1 VNTSFSDLGVPARL
15 VARLAQQGIVSP
27 FPIQAAT
34 IPDAL
39 AGRDVC
45 GRAPTGS
52 GKTIAFGIAVVAA
65 ATGSVPR
72 RPRALVLVPTRELAS
87 QVQGEIALLA
97 GERGNRTIA
106 IYGGTAYGASRRA
119 LDRGVDI
126 VVACPGRLEDLM
138 KQGALDLSDVRTV
151 VLDEADRMADM
162 GFLPAVRRLL
172 DQTSPERQVL
182 LFSATIGREVETIIS
197 RYQHDPARRDVVADE
212 SSVGAV
218 AHLFWRA
225 ERSERIQLTARLVSQ
240 HGRAV
245 VFCRTR
251 RGVDRVARQLSQA
264 GISAVAIHGDRT
276 QAQRERAL
284 AAFTRGRAHALV
296 ATDVAARG
304 IHVEDLPCVVHF
316 DPPTDATDYLHRS
329 GRTGRA
335 GKTGTVVSLVTD
347 EHHSTVRDMQ
357 RALGLTEGLDAPDG
371 PSTATVT
378 TSLSVDHGTGAI
390 RRSEQQGARKGGR
403 GQSVRSG
410 SNAKTARGPGQPR
423 RSEPGRRGSR
433 TQYKRAS

>member
-1 VNTSFSDLGVPARL
+1 VSNSFSDLGVPAHL
-15 VARLAQQGIVSP
+15 VARLAQQGIISP
-27 FPIQAAT
+27 FPIQTAT

-39 AGRDVC
+39 AGRDIC

-97 GERGNRTIA
+97 GQHGNRTVA
-106 IYGGTAYGASRRA
+106 VYGGTAYGASLRA

-126 VVACPGRLEDLM
+126 VVACPGRLEDLL
-138 KQGALDLSDVRTV
+138 KQEALDLSDVRTV

-182 LFSATIGREVETIIS
+182 LFSATIGHAVEAIVN
-197 RYQHDPARRDVVADE
+197 RYQHDPVRRDVVADE

-218 AHLFWRA
+218 IHLFWRA
-225 ERSERIQLTARLVSQ
+225 QRSELIQLTARLVNQ

-251 RGVDRVARQLSQA
+251 RGTDRVARQLSQA
-264 GISAVAIHGDRT
+264 GITAVSIHGDRT

-284 AAFTRGRAHALV
+284 AAFTHGRAHALV

-347 EHHSTVRDMQ
+347 EHHSTVRCMQ
-357 RALGLTEGLDAPDG
+357 RALGLTQGLDAPDG

-378 TSLSVDHGTGAI
+378 SSLSADHDTGAD
-390 RRSEQQGARKGGR
+390 RRSERQGRRQRSRGR
-403 GQSVRSG
+403 SVGSG
-410 SNAKTARGPGQPR
+410 SNAKTARGSGQPR
-423 RSEPGRRGSR
+423 RPGPGRRSGR
-433 TQYKRAS
+433 TQYQQAS